1 MRRQGAAVRKETAM
15 MAADATTPMND
26 MRVAEL
32 MTIDPITVAMDA
44 TIEEA
49 EDLMRRHHVTGLPV
63 VDDAGRLVGVISQ
76 TDILFLDVPE
86 VRALI
91 RGRAHGVRV
100 GEVMSAPPVII
111 DAVASVQDAAIRMH
125 TESIHR
131 LVAVDDHGR
140 PVGVISAMD
149 FVALAAE
156 G

>member
-1 MRRQGAAVRKETAM
+1 M
-15 MAADATTPMND
+15 MAADVNTPMND

-49 EDLMRRHHVTGLPV
+49 EDRMRRHHVTGLPV

-91 RGRAHGVRV
+91 RGRPHGVRV
-100 GEVMSAPPVII
+100 GEVMSAPPVTI

-125 TESIHR
+125 AESIHR

>member
-1 MRRQGAAVRKETAM
+1 MSAE
-15 MAADATTPMND
+15 ATTPID
-26 MRVAEL
+26 DLRVADL

-44 TIEEA
+44 TIEDA

-63 VDDAGRLVGVISQ
+63 VDDGGRLIGVISQ

-91 RGRAHGVRV
+91 RRRDHGVRV
-100 GEVMSAPPVII
+100 GEVMSSPPVTI
-111 DAVASVQDAAIRMH
+111 DSSAFIQDAAIRMH

-131 LVAVDDHGR
+131 LVAVDDQGR

-149 FVALAAE
+149 FVTLAAE